1 MTKDKK
7 QTEDKMKQTKVKSK
21 DSTSKLEQQVS
32 ELTKDLQ
39 RTRADFENYRKRVD
53 EEKVRTREL
62 GAEQVVV
69 KLLPIFDTIDK
80 AVAHFPDDL
89 KGNAWAEGVASI
101 SKNLAKLIDD
111 LKLEKIEADA
121 GKTKF
126 DPELHH
132 AISVDET
139 DGETEIVAE
148 ELQSGYKLK
157 GNVVRESLVR
167 VTRK

>member
-1 MTKDKK
+1 MTKENK
-7 QTEDKMKQTKVKSK
+7 QASSKTTKTEAKHHIRVVE
-21 DSTSKLEQQVS
+21 LEQQVS
-32 ELTKDLQ
+32 ELTQDLQ

-53 EEKVRTREL
+53 EEKVRAREL

-101 SKNLAKLIDD
+101 SKNLTKLIDD